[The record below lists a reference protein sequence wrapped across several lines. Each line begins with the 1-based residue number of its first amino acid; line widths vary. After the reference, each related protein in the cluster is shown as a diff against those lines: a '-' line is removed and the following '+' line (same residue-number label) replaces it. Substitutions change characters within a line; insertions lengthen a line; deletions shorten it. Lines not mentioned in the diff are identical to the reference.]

1 VSSDGVENV
10 PAFEVE
16 VVDTTG
22 CGDAFVAG
30 FTRGLSLE
38 RSPRDAAVIGSATAA
53 LVATGLG
60 SDAGEFD
67 LDRVLEFAATTAAVK
82 E

>member
-1 VSSDGVENV
+1 V
-10 PAFEVE
+10 PAFEVD

-30 FTRGLSLE
+30 FIRGLSLG
-38 RSPRDAAVIGSATAA
+38 RSPRDAAVVGAATAS

-67 LDRVLEFAATTAAVK
+67 LDRVLEFAGSAQELPVG
-82 E
+82 

>member
-1 VSSDGVENV
+1 M
-10 PAFEVE
+10 PAFETD

-30 FTRGLSLE
+30 FIRGLSLG
-38 RSPRDAAVIGSATAA
+38 RSPRDAAVVGSAAA
-53 LVATGLG
+53 SLVATGLG

-67 LDRVLEFAATTAAVK
+67 LDRVLEFADG
-82 E
+82 